1 MPHGHCYF
9 WEPGIMWSHAISDSI
24 IALAYF
30 VIPFSLIKIVRKR
43 NDFTYIWMLVLFAIF
58 IIGCGLTHVMDVI
71 NIWEPFYRIDSFL
84 RVVTALAS
92 IGTAILLIRITPQLI
107 LFPSAQ
113 KWKELNQELHS
124 ANEQL
129 EHKVQERT
137 LRYQEIA
144 NQFEFM
150 TDVIPQ
156 IVWTADSRGQ
166 FNYFNKNWYTY
177 TGFDLS
183 SNSFSDWQEA
193 LHPDDREGIKT
204 SWESLIRKAEKFEM
218 EVRIRQASDNTYRW
232 HLARAVPMKSGSG
245 KALKWFGTATD
256 IHDQKLQQQELQ
268 RINGELDNFVY
279 IASHDL
285 KTPVNNMEGLLQIL
299 DHRLS
304 AESFKESA
312 PVRNMMHKSVE
323 QLKTTIDDLADISR
337 IQREGTLEALEPVAV
352 KELIDEFKLNHHV
365 LMRESRAKIEMRL
378 DLPEIHFS
386 RKHLRSIID
395 NLLSNSLKYRMPGR
409 LSRIKVHT
417 FSTATHQVI
426 SVEDNGLG
434 IRKEHQPK
442 VFDMFRRFH
451 HQVDGTGVG
460 LHIVKKIVEKYEGH
474 ITIDSEPEQGATFQV
489 LLPRPPK
496 NNPEG

>member
-1 MPHGHCYF
+1 
-9 WEPGIMWSHAISDSI
+9 MWSYAISDSI

-30 VIPFSLIKIVRKR
+30 VIPLSLIKIIRKR
-43 NDFTYIWMLVLFAIF
+43 NDFSYMWMLVLFAIF
-58 IIGCGLTHVMDVI
+58 IIGCGITHVMDVI
-71 NIWEPFYRIDSFL
+71 NIWEPFYRLDSFF
-84 RVVTALAS
+84 RIITALAS
-92 IGTAILLIRITPQLI
+92 IGTAIMLIRITPQLI
-107 LFPSAQ
+107 LFPSAK
-113 KWKELNQELHS
+113 KWKELNEELHN

-129 EHKVQERT
+129 EHKVQERS

-144 NQFEFM
+144 SQFEFM

-166 FNYFNKNWYTY
+166 LNYFNKNWYSY
-177 TGFDLS
+177 TGFEHS
-183 SNSFSDWQEA
+183 SSSFSDWAEA
-193 LHPDDREGIKT
+193 LHPDDREVVKAN
-204 SWESLIRKAEKFEM
+204 WKDLIGKAEKFEM
-218 EVRIRQASDNTYRW
+218 EIRLLQGSDNTYRW

-256 IHDQKLQQQELQ
+256 IHDQKIQQQELL

-304 AESFKESA
+304 EESYKESA

-323 QLKTTIDDLADISR
+323 QLRTTIDDLADISR
-337 IQREGTLEALEPVAV
+337 IQREGTLEVLEPVAV

-365 LMRESRAKIEMRL
+365 LMRESRARIESRL
-378 DLPEIHFS
+378 DLSEILFN

-409 LSRIKVHT
+409 LLRIRVHT
-417 FSTATHQVI
+417 FETATHQVL

-434 IRKEHQPK
+434 IRKEHQTK
-442 VFDMFRRFH
+442 IFDMFRRFH
-451 HQVDGTGVG
+451 LQIDGTGVG
-460 LHIVKKIVEKYEGH
+460 LHIVKKIVEKYDGY
-474 ITIDSEPEQGATFQV
+474 ITVDSEPEKGATFQV
-489 LLPRPPK
+489 YLKKPAK
-496 NNPEG
+496 HKPEGN